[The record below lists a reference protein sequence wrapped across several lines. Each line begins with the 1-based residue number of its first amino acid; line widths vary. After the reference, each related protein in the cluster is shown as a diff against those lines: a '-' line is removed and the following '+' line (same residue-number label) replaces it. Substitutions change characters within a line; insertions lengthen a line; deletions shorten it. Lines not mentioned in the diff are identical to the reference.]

1 MVLRFVY
8 VYVIVQTRSLEGA
21 NKNVDIYNLMHSA
34 SFLND
39 LYKVTGYAQRQKIKK
54 KSNNGK
60 IYLDPT
66 QVAKIGHGYLF
77 MKEMN
82 KH

>member
-21 NKNVDIYNLMHSA
+21 NQNVDIYNLMHSA

-39 LYKVTGYAQRQKIKK
+39 LYKVTGYPQRQEIK

-82 KH
+82 TH